1 MVIWFT
7 WWSSS
12 ITVRDMVIQLPSQ
25 HLSLLPLGLFCLLS
39 DSPLWTCRPLITL
52 MGSVAGTVM
61 WPNTC
66 CDSCMVT
73 EAATDIFMTRGF
85 QFSMRLDCRPWRY
98 HGVLVCV
105 CTLQHICIC
114 EVCVLHMIVFVV
126 ATYLALKDFSLMVTR
141 PPNNQDV
148 QCDYL
153 WGGVV
158 NIASHYGSIP

>member
-1 MVIWFT
+1 MHYVSLPACLPA
-7 WWSSS
+7 SS
-12 ITVRDMVIQLPSQ
+12 V
-25 HLSLLPLGLFCLLS
+25 SLLRCNWLS

-73 EAATDIFMTRGF
+73 EAARDIFMTRGF

-105 CTLQHICIC
+105 LYSIFAFVKC
-114 EVCVLHMIVFVV
+114 VCFIYDSVCIVFVV
-126 ATYLALKDFSLMVTR
+126 ATYLALKDFSWMVTR
-141 PPNNQDV
+141 PPTNQDV